1 MVFPAVGA
9 NTDFDFFATM
19 TTSQALTHNKSKV
32 FRLASLI
39 LEEARKTYE
48 LDDSASASRM
58 PAMEGLRGLAVLL
71 VFGVHF
77 HALFGQHLP
86 ANSVTFG
93 FSSFWECI
101 GHSGVDLFF
110 LMSGYLIFGAV
121 IGKTTSLLKF
131 MRRRVQR
138 IYPTFITV
146 FAVYLILSAVFPAE
160 NKIPADVWGAQRF
173 ILENLLLLPG
183 IFDIAPIITVA
194 WSLSYEIFF
203 YLFLPL
209 LIALL
214 GIRSWKA
221 KFRPVFFAVIAVA
234 YLGFCFLGFYPRPR
248 LVMFLAGILLYDLF
262 RSVPIR
268 QSIMRFVDFGGLTA
282 LVTTF
287 GVIYFISLSPSLLRS
302 LPRFDEYSWTYRELV
317 LYIGFFVFVF
327 CCLKATGIL
336 RNIFSWTPLRWLGN
350 MSYSYYLIHGLT
362 LKAAALFAGIFVV
375 NMKDTT
381 LGFWVALPVCLLLSM
396 VTSTILFVL
405 VEKRFSLSKSKTASK
420 PDYLNVSSPGVEVA
434 Q

>member
-1 MVFPAVGA
+1 VRIP
-9 NTDFDFFATM
+9 DFYLLATM
-19 TTSQALTHNKSKV
+19 IISQGLIHKKSKV
-32 FRLASLI
+32 GRLASLI
-39 LEEARKTYE
+39 LERARKTYE
-48 LDDSASASRM
+48 LDDSGSAERM

-86 ANSVTFG
+86 ANSFTFD

-110 LMSGYLIFGAV
+110 LMSGYLIYGAV
-121 IGKTTSLLKF
+121 IGKKMVLSKF

-138 IYPTFITV
+138 IYPTFLSV

-160 NKIPADVWGAQRF
+160 NKIPSHVWEAQLY

-183 IFDIAPIITVA
+183 IIDIAPIITVA

-214 GIRSWKA
+214 NIRGWNTKV
-221 KFRPVFFAVIAVA
+221 RPIFFAVLAFS

-248 LVMFLAGILLYDLF
+248 LVMFVAGILLYDLF
-262 RSVPIR
+262 RLVPIR
-268 QSIMRFVDFGGLTA
+268 QSIMRFVDWGGVAVLIA
-282 LVTTF
+282 TF
-287 GVIYFISLSPSLLRS
+287 GVIYYISLSPSFLRN
-302 LPRFDEYSWTYRELV
+302 LPRFVEYSWTYREIALF
-317 LYIGFFVFVF
+317 IGFFVFVF

-362 LKAAALFAGIFVV
+362 LKASALLAGSLLIR
-375 NMKDTT
+375 MKDTP
-381 LGFWVALPVCLLLSM
+381 LAFWVALPVCLFLSM

-405 VEKRFSLSKSKTASK
+405 VEKRFSLSKPKTASK
-420 PDYLNVSSPGVEVA
+420 PDYLNVSSPVVEVA